1 MFTFISRI
9 WRFAVYS
16 VTVLVMLVVAAVLGI
31 EMWVN
36 QQSETY
42 CYDRV
47 EDCRSGDV
55 ALVLGCSKYFLS
67 GKPNSYFYGRMQA
80 AADLWKS
87 GKVRGIIVSGD
98 NRDKYYNEPLNMR
111 VALEKLG
118 VPTDKIVCDSAG
130 LRTYDSVLRAKRIY
144 GLEKVLIISQ
154 EDHVARAVTIAQALG
169 MDAVGLNAPLEEV
182 ARATRYTMY
191 LRERAARIV
200 MALDILLG
208 KEPPNMGSQQTL
220 SL

>member
-36 QQSETY
+36 QQSKTY

-67 GKPNSYFYGRMQA
+67 GEPNSYFYGRMQA

-144 GLEKVLIISQ
+144 GLKKVLIISQ

-169 MDAVGLNAPLEEV
+169 MDAVGLNAPLDEV
-182 ARATRYTMY
+182 ARATRYSMY

-208 KEPPNMGSQQTL
+208 NEPPNMGSQQTL
-220 SL
+220 SF